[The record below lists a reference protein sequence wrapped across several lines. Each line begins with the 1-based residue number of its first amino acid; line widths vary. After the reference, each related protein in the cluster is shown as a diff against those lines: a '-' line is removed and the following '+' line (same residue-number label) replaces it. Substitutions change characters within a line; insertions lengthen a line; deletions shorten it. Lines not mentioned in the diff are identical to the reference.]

1 MLEDI
6 TKKKL
11 ENGLREVKKSQT
23 LSILQIP
30 QMEYFEDKERRFKPE
45 FNNSINW
52 KKIEKEEKWGGYDKV
67 FWFRKNIELPE
78 NIGEERLFLR
88 VSLEKVGDLD
98 VIPDYPE
105 SLLFVNGQFVQG
117 IDKYHK
123 EAIISPKI
131 VQGNVLRIY
140 LRSWT
145 GLRGEL
151 NYTFSGLELYKIEK
165 YSQKY
170 YFLAKNI
177 LDTIDQLNEN
187 DIVRVK
193 LFNILNES
201 YKRINFTKPRSKEY
215 YESIKGSYSFLQ
227 EELKKLRNFKMDSPK
242 VVLTG
247 HSHIDMAWLWT
258 VLHTREKAQRTFST
272 VLNLMQEYPEYIFMH
287 SSPAL
292 YKFLKNDYPELY
304 EKVKQKIKE
313 GRWEATG
320 GMWIES
326 DSNISPGEFLIRQIL
341 FGKRFLKEELGV
353 DSNVVW
359 LPDAFGYT
367 YALPQIIKKS
377 GMKYFAT
384 TKISWNEIN
393 KFPYDTFW
401 WKGIDGTKILS
412 HFITTPD
419 KNNYFYTYNG
429 MVEPFTIKG
438 IWDNYKQ
445 KDVNEE
451 LLLVFGWGDGGGG
464 PTYEMFENYRAIKEI
479 PGLPQVRM
487 GRVEDYFERLEER
500 IRDKNVPVWDDELY
514 FELHRG
520 TYTSQA
526 FVKRENRKS
535 EVLYHNAEFLN
546 SMAMNLLKDFDYPKN
561 SLIEG
566 WELLLLNQFHDILP
580 GSSIREVYEDAR
592 KDFEKIKVIAN
603 KEVERAISVISK
615 EIKSEEDSLVIFNTT
630 AFERDEIVELENGKK
645 TLIREIPSF
654 GYKSIKVSDLE
665 QRQIDEKMIV
675 KEDYIEN
682 RYYIIEFN
690 EKGQIKR
697 LYDKENKREVLE
709 EGKLGNVLQ
718 AFEDKPYFFDAW
730 DISPYFNEK
739 MKEVTDLI
747 EAKVEEVNPL
757 KGVLQFSWRFY
768 DSTIKQRVIVYNH
781 TRRIDFDTHVD
792 WKERQVLLKTAF
804 PVNIRSTKATYN
816 IQFGNIERSTTNNTS
831 WDIAKFEVPAQ
842 KWADLS
848 ETNYGVSLL
857 NDCKHGYDIKEN
869 VMRLTLLRSPI
880 EPDETADR
888 TEHIFIYSLLPH
900 AGTWRDSRVIQES
913 YKLNYPVIVK
923 KLEKNEEGSLPDNF
937 SFIKVHDP
945 DVVIETIKKAE
956 DDDSVL
962 VRLFEGKG
970 SRKSEVEIEFFRSIK
985 KAVECNLIE
994 QEEKELTF
1002 KDNKIV
1008 FNITPY
1014 EIKTFKVWI

>member
-1 MLEDI
+1 
-6 TKKKL
+6 
-11 ENGLREVKKSQT
+11 
-23 LSILQIP
+23 
-30 QMEYFEDKERRFKPE
+30 
-45 FNNSINW
+45 
-52 KKIEKEEKWGGYDKV
+52 
-67 FWFRKNIELPE
+67 
-78 NIGEERLFLR
+78 
-88 VSLEKVGDLD
+88 
-98 VIPDYPE
+98 
-105 SLLFVNGQFVQG
+105 
-117 IDKYHK
+117 
-123 EAIISPKI
+123 
-131 VQGNVLRIY
+131 
-140 LRSWT
+140 
-145 GLRGEL
+145 
-151 NYTFSGLELYKIEK
+151 
-165 YSQKY
+165 
-170 YFLAKNI
+170 
-177 LDTIDQLNEN
+177 
-187 DIVRVK
+187 
-193 LFNILNES
+193 
-201 YKRINFTKPRSKEY
+201 
-215 YESIKGSYSFLQ
+215 
-227 EELKKLRNFKMDSPK
+227 
-242 VVLTG
+242 
-247 HSHIDMAWLWT
+247 
-258 VLHTREKAQRTFST
+258 
-272 VLNLMQEYPEYIFMH
+272 MQEYPEYIFMH

-304 EKVKQKIKE
+304 EKVKEKIKE
-313 GRWEATG
+313 GKWEATG

-341 FGKRFLKEELGV
+341 FGKRFLKEEFGI
-353 DSNVVW
+353 DSKVVW

-445 KDVNEE
+445 KDVNDE

-479 PGLPQVRM
+479 PGLPQVEM
-487 GRVEDYFERLEER
+487 GKVEDYFEKLEEK

-546 SMAMNLLKDFDYPKN
+546 SMALKLFKDFEYPKN
-561 SLIEG
+561 SLNEG

-592 KDFEKIKVIAN
+592 KNFKKIKEIAN

-615 EIKSEEDSLVIFNTT
+615 EIKIKEDSLVLFNTT

-645 TLIREIPSF
+645 TLVREIPSF
-654 GYKSIKVSDLE
+654 GYKSIKVSDLD

-697 LYDKENKREVLE
+697 LYDKDNKRDVLE

-718 AFEDKPYFFDAW
+718 TFEDKPYFFDAW

-757 KGVLQFSWRFY
+757 KGFLKFSWRFY

-848 ETNYGVSLL
+848 ETNYGVSIL
-857 NDCKHGYDIKEN
+857 NNCKHGYDIKEN

-888 TEHIFIYSLLPH
+888 TEHVFIYSLLPH
-900 AGTWRDSRVIQES
+900 AGTWRDSQVIQEA

-923 KLEKNEEGSLPDNF
+923 KIEKNEEGRLPDNF
-937 SFIKVHDP
+937 SFIKVNDS
-945 DVVIETIKKAE
+945 DVVVETVKKAE
-956 DDDSVL
+956 DDNSVL
-962 VRLFEGKG
+962 VRLFEDKG
-970 SRKSEVEIEFFRSIK
+970 SRKSKVEIEFFRSIK

-994 QEEKELTF
+994 ETEKETAF

-1014 EIKTFKVWI
+1014 EIKTFKVWL